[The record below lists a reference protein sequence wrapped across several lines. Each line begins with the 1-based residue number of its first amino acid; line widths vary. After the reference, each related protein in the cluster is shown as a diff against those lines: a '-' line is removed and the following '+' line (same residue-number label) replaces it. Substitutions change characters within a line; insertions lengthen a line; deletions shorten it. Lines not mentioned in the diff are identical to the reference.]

1 MSCGEIVSSVVSEIH
16 SSLDRSPHQSEVTEE
31 LVVTASD
38 ELSISRRLVYLL
50 VGNLLTAATGF
61 ANGAAS

>member
-1 MSCGEIVSSVVSEIH
+1 MAMSAATMYSSRKE
-16 SSLDRSPHQSEVTEE
+16 SEVTEE